1 MYWNV
6 LNVCFYFELFCET
19 TCNRM
24 LPWCSWIMSK
34 KTNICIRIDFNQ
46 CGHSGLLSPEA
57 VARECSVKSSKFVAQ
72 VFSIEFCEISKNTF
86 SNGTPPV
93 AASVPQNVLTF
104 DVVERRICFT
114 HSWKSKWINK
124 LRSEYFPFLWM
135 EFYWQSKTCEI

>member
-1 MYWNV
+1 
-6 LNVCFYFELFCET
+6 
-19 TCNRM
+19 
-24 LPWCSWIMSK
+24 MSK

-46 CGHSGLLSPEA
+46 FGHSGLLSPEA
-57 VARECSVKSSKFVAQ
+57 VARGCSVKSSKFVAQ

-114 HSWKSKWINK
+114 HSWKSK
-124 LRSEYFPFLWM
+124 
-135 EFYWQSKTCEI
+135 